1 MELEIGQEVDGYL
14 IQGIIGRGGMGIVY
28 KAEDI
33 ALSRQVALKVIN
45 PSMSRDEAFVRR
57 FQSEARTLAVI
68 NSPHIVAIH
77 ALRKTEQ
84 GLFIVMEFVDGGD
97 LSDRMQKGILSVGQT
112 ISIISQLLRA
122 LQVAHTAGVV
132 HRDIKPPNIM
142 ISNSGE
148 VKVTDFGLAKMNQ
161 AGLTKS
167 MTQGVIGTLYYM
179 SPEQIRGEEVDHR
192 SDLWS
197 LGVVFF
203 EMLTGARPFD
213 GPQEASVMYSIL
225 NEPAVFSE
233 KHQNELP
240 KEIQR
245 IIGRALEKDREK
257 RYSDATEMLVELE
270 SFESSSV
277 NMTETRVM
285 PGRARESGTTSRS
298 RSSSSKT
305 GQARTSSGES
315 QGAGKRRVLSV
326 ENKKP
331 FIIAAGGALIV
342 VVGLLAYFMFFG
354 SDDVPPPTIS
364 LNSEPDKASVY
375 VDGDFIGKT
384 PIADFEVEG
393 GNESIPVRIEFGGY
407 VSLDTILTARM
418 MHFVELRADESSV
431 ATSNDNRNT
440 TASTRDTPPAQT
452 SNDVPQQQEPRPIA
466 PGSVIL
472 RAFPNG
478 ESFVDGESVPS
489 EKSYSLS
496 VGRHTIR
503 FVSSV
508 YGSAETVVRIKSRET
523 RTVNVYFESDITI
536 STRPSSIVF
545 IDNNLVGETP
555 YVDKLGPGSY
565 RIHVEKD
572 GYVSSPVDTTIM
584 VEPTFD
590 RTKKIRLSFTLQ
602 KE

>member
-1 MELEIGQEVDGYL
+1 MRRNANSL
-14 IQGIIGRGGMGIVY
+14 
-28 KAEDI
+28 
-33 ALSRQVALKVIN
+33 ALSLAVAVVLAGCGGFTGPRTSTITGTVLDI
-45 PSMSRDEAFVRR
+45 DEFAVVGARVWTLDAQTVTSTAGAFVLD
-57 FQSEARTLAVI
+57 RT
-68 NSPHIVAIH
+68 
-77 ALRKTEQ
+77 
-84 GLFIVMEFVDGGD
+84 
-97 LSDRMQKGILSVGQT
+97 
-112 ISIISQLLRA
+112 RA
-122 LQVAHTAGVV
+122 
-132 HRDIKPPNIM
+132 
-142 ISNSGE
+142 GE

-315 QGAGKRRVLSV
+315 QGAGERRVLSV

-342 VVGLLAYFMFFG
+342 VVG
-354 SDDVPPPTIS
+354 
-364 LNSEPDKASVY
+364 
-375 VDGDFIGKT
+375 
-384 PIADFEVEG
+384 
-393 GNESIPVRIEFGGY
+393 
-407 VSLDTILTARM
+407 
-418 MHFVELRADESSV
+418 
-431 ATSNDNRNT
+431 
-440 TASTRDTPPAQT
+440 
-452 SNDVPQQQEPRPIA
+452 
-466 PGSVIL
+466 
-472 RAFPNG
+472 
-478 ESFVDGESVPS
+478 
-489 EKSYSLS
+489 
-496 VGRHTIR
+496 
-503 FVSSV
+503 
-508 YGSAETVVRIKSRET
+508 
-523 RTVNVYFESDITI
+523 
-536 STRPSSIVF
+536 
-545 IDNNLVGETP
+545 
-555 YVDKLGPGSY
+555 
-565 RIHVEKD
+565 
-572 GYVSSPVDTTIM
+572 
-584 VEPTFD
+584 
-590 RTKKIRLSFTLQ
+590 
-602 KE
+602 